1 MEKDRKKSS
10 YSSQLTGV
18 EVEVIKIGGRHLQ
31 GFMNGCF
38 PKDSER
44 CVVEVQSCYYLGQ
57 NLSNVTLVVSMIAS
71 WLNIPLKCAL
81 GNKFCST
88 QYSQDNNISV

>member
-1 MEKDRKKSS
+1 LLISWKKIERDQRSDKVSS

-18 EVEVIKIGGRHLQ
+18 EVEVIKTSGRHLQ

-44 CVVEVQSCYYLGQ
+44 RVVEVQSCQ
-57 NLSNVTLVVSMIAS
+57 MPK
-71 WLNIPLKCAL
+71 NIPP
-81 GNKFCST
+81 
-88 QYSQDNNISV
+88 